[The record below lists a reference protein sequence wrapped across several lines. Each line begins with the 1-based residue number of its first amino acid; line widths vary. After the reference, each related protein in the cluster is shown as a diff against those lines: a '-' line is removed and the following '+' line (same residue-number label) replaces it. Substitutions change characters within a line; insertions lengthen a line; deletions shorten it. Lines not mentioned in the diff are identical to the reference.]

1 MYFEGLEDIP
11 VAEEKLCGF
20 EKFYKVFK
28 QKEWQAIRSLEER
41 HHAIDDIF
49 NRKKGGGVVS
59 VLHSEK
65 VNNHELVVDNETR
78 QLSSFPWQAFTRN
91 AKELLKK
98 EEQKGKAY
106 IFHPNAMLFHFIRIL
121 EISFLWMKFLGW

>member
-1 MYFEGLEDIP
+1 MKVLKIFLW
-11 VAEEKLCGF
+11 LCAF
-20 EKFYKVFK
+20 DKFFKEFK
-28 QKEWQAIRSLEER
+28 QKEWQAIRSLAQEELEER
-41 HHAIDDIF
+41 HHASDDIF

-106 IFHPNAMLFHFIRIL
+106 IFHPNAMLFHLIRIL
-121 EISFLWMKFLGW
+121 EMSFLWMKFLGW